1 MNIAC
6 IGALNW
12 DRKLRLSQ
20 AMQIGTSNPAELLTG
35 NAGGVAF
42 NLARHL
48 AQLGS
53 NVDAH
58 SRVRLVSAWGND
70 PEASALQQ
78 AAQQSGVELLGLCRE
93 GQASGQYTAVL
104 QPDGELALALADM
117 QVLQQ
122 LPEAFWTLAERTVR
136 QSDAVVIDLNL
147 PSAGVQRLCVAARD
161 SGTPLALVAVSA
173 PKMAHLPTDLRGV
186 DVLLLNRDEL
196 AAVAQHHRLPHI
208 DAATVWPHLQQRGL
222 LALLLTQG
230 ADGATL
236 CTADGQHSQAA
247 PQRIEALDVTG
258 AGDALSATLLH
269 AWWVQGMALLDA
281 LAQGQRAAA
290 SVLLSLDNA

>member
-12 DRKLRLSQ
+12 DRKLRLGQVLQ
-20 AMQIGTSNPAELLTG
+20 AGTSNPVCQLAG

-48 AQLGS
+48 ARLG
-53 NVDAH
+53 AH
-58 SRVRLVSAWGND
+58 GAHASRVRLLSAWGDD
-70 PEASALQQ
+70 PEGQSLQH
-78 AAQQSGVELLGLCRE
+78 AAQHAGVELLGLCRE

-122 LPEAFWTLAERTVR
+122 LPETFWALAESAVR
-136 QSDAVVIDLNL
+136 QADAVALDLNL
-147 PSAGVQRLCVAARD
+147 PAVGLQRLCVAARA
-161 SGTPLALVAVSA
+161 SGSPLALVAVSA
-173 PKMAHLPTDLRGV
+173 PKMAHLPNDLRGV
-186 DVLLLNRDEL
+186 DLLLLNRDEL
-196 AAVAQHHRLPHI
+196 GAVAQLG
-208 DAATVWPHLQQRGL
+208 DLAAGDVASVWPHLQQRGL
-222 LALLLTQG
+222 RALLLTQG

-236 CTADGQHSQAA
+236 CLPDGLHPQPA
-247 PQRIEALDVTG
+247 PERITALDVTG
-258 AGDALSATLLH
+258 AGDALSATVLH
-269 AWWVQGMALLDA
+269 AWWVQGLPLADA

>member
-12 DRKLRLSQ
+12 DRKLRLAQ
-20 AMQIGTSNPAELLTG
+20 ALQPGTSNPAQLLAG

-42 NLARHL
+42 NVARHL
-48 AQLGS
+48 ARLG
-53 NVDAH
+53 AGAAQR
-58 SRVRLVSAWGND
+58 SRVRLVSAWGDD
-70 PEASALQQ
+70 PEGQSLQQ
-78 AAQQSGVELLGLCRE
+78 AAQQAGVELLGLCRD

-104 QPDGELALALADM
+104 QPDGDLALALADM

-122 LPEAFWTLAERTVR
+122 LPETFWALAESTVR
-136 QSDAVVIDLNL
+136 RSDAVAIDLNL
-147 PSAGVQRLCVAARD
+147 PTAGVQRLCVAARGG
-161 SGTPLALVAVSA
+161 GTPLALVAVSA

-186 DVLLLNRDEL
+186 DLLLLNRDEL
-196 AAVAQHHRLPHI
+196 AAVAQHSALPNG
-208 DAATVWPHLQQRGL
+208 DVVTVWSHLQARGL
-222 LALLLTQG
+222 RALLLTQG

-236 CTADGQHSQAA
+236 CLPDGLHHQAA
-247 PQRIEALDVTG
+247 PQRVDALDVTG

-269 AWWVQGMALLDA
+269 AWWLQGLPLADA
-281 LAQGQRAAA
+281 LSQGQRAAA